1 MDITLRSAATTSHG
15 EEHPLNRNHLLIMN
29 LGLVML
35 AVVTTSQPPALAT
48 PPGQTPEE
56 FTQAYFAGQQEGIF
70 DQVASRTD
78 PNHLA
83 DFRKTMLW
91 LLEESAKDGQDGQIL
106 GLFGVKSAEALEA
119 MGSEAFFA
127 AYMRGTMRMQPD
139 VQVML
144 KNATFAALGHVAEG
158 PDHVHVVYGLT
169 MDGMPLVNVISL
181 RRQANGWLA
190 QLKGDA
196 QAMRVRLKVRR
207 AAQQGG
213 FEDMS
218 KLTPKIHTVKV
229 LGKVQQGDS
238 RAHVVYRATAKVL
251 DEEMKAM
258 YHHTVEAT
266 EPLWAAVMAEDWAKV
281 TAAIEEQLGV
291 EKPAPKKSD
300 DEASPPQE
308 D

>member
-15 EEHPLNRNHLLIMN
+15 EEHALNRNHLLIRN

-35 AVVTTSQPPALAT
+35 AVATTSQPPALAT

-56 FTQAYFAGQQEGIF
+56 FTQAYFSSQQEGIF
-70 DQVASRTD
+70 DKVASRTD

-91 LLEESAKDGQDGQIL
+91 LLEESTKDGQDGQIL

-139 VQVML
+139 VQAML
-144 KNATFAALGHVAEG
+144 KNATFAAWGHVAEG

-169 MDGMPLVNVISL
+169 MDGRPLVNVISL
-181 RRQANGWLA
+181 RRHADSWLA

-196 QAMRVRLKVRR
+196 QAMRLRLKARR
-207 AAQQGG
+207 AIQQGLDG
-213 FEDMS
+213 A
-218 KLTPKIHTVKV
+218 KLKPKVHTVNV
-229 LGKVQQGDS
+229 LGKVREGES
-238 RAHVVYRATAKVL
+238 RAHVVYRATARML
-251 DEEMKAM
+251 DEDMKAM
-258 YHHTVEAT
+258 YHLTVEAT
-266 EPLWAAVMAEDWAKV
+266 EPLWAAVVAEDWAKV

-300 DEASPPQE
+300 GEVTPPKQ